1 MNNNIKKQLYVSLLK
16 IHIPRHAKLK
26 LEIKLE
32 NLRES
37 SRTFWLKSPAINF
50 PNNPVVIAHVVKGD
64 VVSKDPNAVK
74 YGLQEMARCSG
85 SLAEAEGQR
94 KKKTVKMLGGNSL
107 PKNSLREGAN
117 RAYTLLTL
125 I

>member
-1 MNNNIKKQLYVSLLK
+1 MYVSLLK

-37 SRTFWLKSPAINF
+37 SRTFLLRSPAI
-50 PNNPVVIAHVVKGD
+50 NPVVIAHVVKGN

-74 YGLQEMARCSG
+74 YGLHDVARYSG

-94 KKKTVKMLGGNSL
+94 KKKTTKMLGGNS
-107 PKNSLREGAN
+107 
-117 RAYTLLTL
+117 
-125 I
+125 